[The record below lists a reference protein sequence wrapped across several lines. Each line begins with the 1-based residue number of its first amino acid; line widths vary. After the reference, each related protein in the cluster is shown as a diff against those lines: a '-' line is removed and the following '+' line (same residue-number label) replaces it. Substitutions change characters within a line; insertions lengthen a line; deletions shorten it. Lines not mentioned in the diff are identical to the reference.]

1 MQQEEFMA
9 ADQFCEVYKVE
20 ASFINSLQEFGLI
33 EVSVLEEKRF
43 IDVSRIRELEK
54 LIRLHYDLD
63 INIPGIEAIL
73 HLLQR
78 VNDLQGE
85 ISVLKNRLRRYE

>member
-1 MQQEEFMA
+1 MA

-43 IDVSRIRELEK
+43 IDVRRIRELEK

>member
-1 MQQEEFMA
+1 MA